1 MRRKNSESLKEQR
14 EAMNRRIENKKN
26 DSEIKKLEQDQI
38 KNVYKNTLY
47 FTVLSICFGLM
58 YFYITIN

>member
-14 EAMNRRIENKKN
+14 EAMKTRIENKKN

>member
-26 DSEIKKLEQDQI
+26 DSELKKLEQDQI

-47 FTVLSICFGLM
+47 FTVLSICFGLI
-58 YFYITIN
+58 YFYIAFN

>member
-14 EAMNRRIENKKN
+14 EAMNRRIENKNN

>member
-14 EAMNRRIENKKN
+14 EAMKTRIENKKN

-47 FTVLSICFGLM
+47 FTVISICFGLM